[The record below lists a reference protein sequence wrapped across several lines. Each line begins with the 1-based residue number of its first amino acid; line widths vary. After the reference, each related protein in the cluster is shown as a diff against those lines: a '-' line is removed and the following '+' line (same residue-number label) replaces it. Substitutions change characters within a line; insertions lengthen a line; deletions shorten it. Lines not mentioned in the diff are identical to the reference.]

1 MKKIV
6 RLTESDLTKIVKRVI
21 TEQKNIDTATKVEK
35 VIETPKIENKLERIV
50 SNMTEKDINKLKR
63 TLEELGID
71 EYSSAEE
78 VHNKVK
84 EFSDDEIGGEMFEEE
99 EHKNPKEKVAEIL
112 HAIGSG
118 NISAWGGVPTAI
130 LIGGAIGSV
139 ATGFAISWGVTG
151 LLMGLAK
158 LLNDKN

>member
-1 MKKIV
+1 MKKII
-6 RLTESDLTKIVKRVI
+6 RLTESDLTRIVKRVI
-21 TEQKNIDTATKVEK
+21 TEQENADAANKVEK
-35 VIETPKIENKLERIV
+35 VIETPKIENKLEGII
-50 SNMTEKDINKLKR
+50 SNMSERDIEKLKR
-63 TLEELGID
+63 TLDELGID
-71 EYSSAEE
+71 KYSSAEE
-78 VHNKVK
+78 VHDKVK
-84 EFSDDEIGGEMFEEE
+84 EVSGDEINSEMFEEE
-99 EHKNPKEKVAEIL
+99 EYKNPKEKVAEIL

-158 LLNDKN
+158 LLSDKD